1 MAHTIAPY
9 HRLGL
14 TERRQAFSPWRPA
27 VAIAVVLVGFAL
39 LQVVWVV
46 AAAAVLGLDWL
57 DAFVNDDG
65 TDVDPTTMFVTY
77 GAIAITAPVAF
88 VAAWASGRRPRY
100 VWSVEGRWRWRK
112 FLPALALLGGPVAL
126 IFAADL
132 AIFGEVP
139 AGADRRFWLCA
150 LIAAT
155 VIPIQCL
162 AEELIFRGSLTQSIG
177 AWTANPWIAYLVPIP
192 LFVVGHPYDA
202 AGMVSV
208 GVFALVAS
216 YLVHRTGGLESSS
229 ALHMVNNVSIS
240 YAMFSGIA
248 DDDGPRYWLYA
259 ATDLAL
265 IAAVVALLAATS
277 GTKVARVE
285 TTSARILSA
294 PHPTGDLLYSS
305 PTHPEHG
312 GVVVAEPE
320 FARDAIWTVAGDTA
334 QLTRDGITLT
344 YSVIRGRFELSARN
358 DSPAPLPIRLALRPY
373 WRVDAVRARAIGLS
387 GSEVFDKVTGSSR
400 VVSGDLRFGS
410 EVDAVVRSQG
420 PVLLDDGNRW
430 IRIETSGTDHTV
442 VWNPGPEAC
451 ADAPDLG
458 DEEWREFVCV
468 EPALL
473 GADRGGV
480 SVAPGETAG
489 ISMRVTAGPVGG
501 E

>member
-1 MAHTIAPY
+1 M
-9 HRLGL
+9 
-14 TERRQAFSPWRPA
+14 
-27 VAIAVVLVGFAL
+27 
-39 LQVVWVV
+39 
-46 AAAAVLGLDWL
+46 
-57 DAFVNDDG
+57 
-65 TDVDPTTMFVTY
+65 
-77 GAIAITAPVAF
+77 
-88 VAAWASGRRPRY
+88 
-100 VWSVEGRWRWRK
+100 
-112 FLPALALLGGPVAL
+112 
-126 IFAADL
+126 
-132 AIFGEVP
+132 
-139 AGADRRFWLCA
+139 
-150 LIAAT
+150 
-155 VIPIQCL
+155 
-162 AEELIFRGSLTQSIG
+162 
-177 AWTANPWIAYLVPIP
+177 
-192 LFVVGHPYDA
+192 
-202 AGMVSV
+202 
-208 GVFALVAS
+208 
-216 YLVHRTGGLESSS
+216 
-229 ALHMVNNVSIS
+229 
-240 YAMFSGIA
+240 
-248 DDDGPRYWLYA
+248 
-259 ATDLAL
+259 
-265 IAAVVALLAATS
+265 
-277 GTKVARVE
+277 E

-358 DSPAPLPIRLALRPY
+358 DSPAPPPIRLALRPY

>member
-14 TERRQAFSPWRPA
+14 TERRQAFSSWRPA

-46 AAAAVLGLDWL
+46 AAAAILGLDWL

-88 VAAWASGRRPRY
+88 VAAWASGRTPRY

-344 YSVIRGRFELSARN
+344 YRVIRGRFELSARN

-400 VVSGDLRFGS
+400 VVSGDLRFGT

-442 VWNPGPEAC
+442 VWNPGLEAC